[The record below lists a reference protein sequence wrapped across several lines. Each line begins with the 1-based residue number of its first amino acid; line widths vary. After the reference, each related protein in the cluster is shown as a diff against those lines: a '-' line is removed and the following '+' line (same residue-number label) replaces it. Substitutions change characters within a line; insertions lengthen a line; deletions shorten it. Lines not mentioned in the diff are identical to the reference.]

1 MNTAVP
7 RDVLQ
12 PVILSGGSGTRL
24 WPASREHY
32 PKQLLPLTGERS
44 MLQATARRLDGFT
57 AAALRAPLVVGNEE
71 YRFIVAEQLRNVG
84 IEDALQVLEPA
95 GRNTAPALTLAA
107 AVADSDGADPI
118 LLVMPADH
126 AIGDEGRFR
135 DAITKALPYAR
146 DGAFVTFGV
155 IPARAETGYGYLRR
169 GDAALGGNDGFAL
182 DAFVEKP
189 DAATARKYVDSGEY
203 LWNAGIFMMRASVW
217 SRAVGLLQPAM
228 LDACGQALVGAKRE
242 GGFLR
247 VTREAFLAC
256 PSDSIDY
263 AVMEKLAVHPQLGR
277 AVVIPLDAC
286 WSDVGSWEGL
296 WQVSDHDADGNVSQG
311 DVLAQDTRDSL
322 LFSGSRLV
330 VAIGCRDMVVVET
343 PDAVLVADK
352 RATQKVREAVAV
364 LKQRDREEVKA
375 HRKVYR
381 PWGWYDSIEHQPGFQ
396 VKRIGVNPGASL
408 SLQMHHR
415 RAEHWVVV
423 RGTARVTRDDE
434 VFDLQVNESVF
445 IPLGA
450 RHRLQNITDSPV
462 EIIEVQCG
470 DYLGEDD
477 IVRFEDVYA
486 RT

>member
-1 MNTAVP
+1 MP
-7 RDVLQ
+7 REVLQ

-57 AAALRAPLVVGNEE
+57 AATLRTPLVVGNEE
-71 YRFIVAEQLRNVG
+71 YRFIVAEQLRNVD

-107 AVADSDGADPI
+107 AVADGDGADPI

-126 AIGDEGRFR
+126 AIGDESRFR
-135 DAITKALPYAR
+135 DAVAKALPYAR

-155 IPARAETGYGYLRR
+155 IPTRAETGYGYLRR
-169 GDAALGGNDGFAL
+169 GDAMPQGDGGFAL
-182 DAFVEKP
+182 ATFVEKP
-189 DAATARKYVDSGEY
+189 DAATARQYVDSGEY

-217 SRAVGLLQPAM
+217 SRAIGALQPAM
-228 LDACGQALVGAKRE
+228 LDACGRALAEAKRE

-247 VTREAFLAC
+247 VARDAFLAC

-296 WQVSDHDADGNVSQG
+296 WQVSVHDADGNVSQG

-343 PDAVLVADK
+343 PEAVLVADK
-352 RATQKVREAVAV
+352 RATQQVREAVAV
-364 LKQRDREEVKA
+364 LKQRDREEAKT

-423 RGTARVTRDDE
+423 RGTARVTRNDE

-445 IPLGA
+445 IPLEA